1 MEEQSERR
9 KRLSGLLL
17 ACLFFLLAAGS
28 SLAQA
33 PNVLTWRY
41 DNTHQGQ
48 NTQETILTPSNVNT
62 NTFGKLFSQTVD
74 GEVYAQPL
82 YVSNLTLPNQGTH
95 NVIFIADEHDSVYA
109 FDADSNGGSNSAP
122 LWMASML
129 STSHGA
135 AAGATTVPTADVQ
148 SGTGDLN
155 PEIGITSTPTIDLT
169 NGTLFVVSKT
179 KENGNYFQRLHALN
193 ILTGNEQPGSP
204 VVISGSVP
212 GTGSGSSGGTLA
224 FSSLWQNNRVA
235 MDLFNGNIYL
245 GFGSH
250 GDDGPWHGWVLVY
263 NETTL
268 QRTAEFCTSP
278 NGYGDGIWGAGAGF
292 PIDTVTANGRAF
304 LSTGNGDFTSYPPL
318 TNSVDYGESIL
329 RFDLSS
335 GGFAISDAFTDF
347 NQATLTSED
356 EDQGSGGVL
365 MLPNQPGTYPHLL
378 VQIGKEGRILVLNR
392 DALGGYVPG
401 GNSNTNAVQDINGA
415 LGGGLWST
423 PAYWNGNVYIWG
435 ENDVLKMF
443 PITNGVLATGASA
456 QASVSSTFPGA
467 TPVVSSNGT
476 QNGIVW
482 ALVTDLFNSNGSS
495 ILYAFNA
502 QNVAQQLYASNQN
515 SSRDDVGP
523 AIKFTVPVITNG
535 KVYVGSGYQIDV
547 YGLLNAEQQ
556 APAPVISPAG
566 GTFSAAQQVTITD
579 SVSGASI
586 YYTVD
591 GSTPTTGSTLYT
603 GPFQLTTD
611 TTVQAISSAA
621 GYLQSSV
628 SSATYTFNTQ
638 VPSPQFS
645 PAAGSY
651 TTTQSVTISDTTSGA
666 TIYYTTDGSTP
677 TTASAKYTAPIT
689 VSSSTVINA
698 IATDSGLTA
707 SNIASATY
715 SIQPN
720 GTEIN
725 FGNGFSVVT
734 GLTLNGSATNID
746 DSRLQLTTGLTY
758 QAGSVFYNTPTNIQS
773 FTTDFAFQL
782 SNAQADG
789 FTFTIQNVAPTA
801 IGGNGGSLGY
811 GPNPNT
817 GTTGG
822 IANSV
827 ALKFDFYS
835 NAGEGTDSTGIYTDG
850 AMPTVPAV
858 DMTSSGVLL
867 TSGDSMAAHVTY
879 DGTNL
884 ILTLTDIVV
893 NKVFTHTFPI
903 NIPATIGSNVAYIGF
918 TGGTGGESSSQ
929 KILSWTF
936 TSQSGSVTQTPSFSP
951 AAGSY
956 TSAQQVTLSDATA
969 GAVIYY
975 TTDGSV
981 PTTSSTVYSSPISV
995 DSGSVTIN
1003 ALAQASGMSASNVA
1017 STVYT
1022 IQPGVTATPTFSP
1035 GTGTYTSAQS
1045 VAISDT
1051 TPGAV
1056 IYYTT
1061 NGTTPTTSSA
1071 VYSAAITVSASS
1083 TLEALAIAPGL
1094 TQSAVGSAAYVIQ
1107 TGGSSSINFA
1117 SGFPSATGLQLNG
1130 ASKVSSSNFLEL
1142 TDGGDY
1148 EASSAF
1154 WTTPVNIQTF
1164 TTNFTFQLSSATA
1177 DGFTFTIQNA
1187 GLTGLGAYGGGLGYG
1202 ADPNN
1207 GPTAS
1212 IGKSVAVKF
1221 DIYSNSGEGSDST
1234 GVFTDGATPT
1244 NPAVSLTSSGIVLS
1258 SGDTIAAQ
1266 LTYNGT
1272 TLTLNLTDT
1281 VTNKTF
1287 TQAFT
1292 VNIPSTVGANTA
1304 YVGFTGGTGGASAI
1318 QNIKTWTFTS
1328 STTQIA
1334 ADPVFSPLPGT
1345 YTTAQ
1350 NVALSSATPGATI
1363 YYTVDGSTPTHSSSV
1378 YSAPIVV
1385 SAASLTI
1392 RALAS
1397 ASGYQDSPI
1406 VMGAYVIQ
1414 AAATATP
1421 TFSPAAGTYTVAQS
1435 VAISDTT
1442 PGAVIYYTTNGT
1454 TPTTASTVYS
1464 TAIPISA
1471 NTTLEALAVAPGFGQ
1486 SAVASAAYVIQTG
1499 TTATPTFSPGT
1510 GTYTSAQ
1517 SVAISDT
1524 TPGAVIYYTT
1534 NGTTPTT
1541 ASAVYSSAITVSAS
1555 STLEALAI
1563 APGLTQSAVGS
1574 AAYVIQTGGS
1584 SSINFASGFPS
1595 ATGLQLNG
1603 KSKVS
1608 SSNFLELTDGGDYEA
1623 SSAFWTTPVNIQ
1635 TFTTNFTFQL
1645 SSATADGFTF
1655 TIQNAGLTALGAYG
1669 GGLGYGA
1676 DPNNGPTASIGKS
1689 VAVKFDIYSNSG
1701 EGNDSTGVF
1710 TDGATPTNPAV
1721 SLTSSGIVLSS
1732 GDTIAAQ
1739 LTYNGTTLTL
1749 NLTDTVTNKTF
1760 TQAFTVN
1767 IPSTVGANTAYV
1779 GFTGGTG
1786 GASAIQNIKTWT
1798 FTSST
1803 EQTAATPVFS
1813 PLPGTYSSAQNI
1825 VLSSTTPGATIY
1837 YTTNG
1842 TAPTTSSAVYSSAIA
1857 VSANTT
1863 LEAMAVASGFTQS
1876 AVASGVYVIQ
1886 TAATATP
1893 TFSPGAGTY
1902 TTAQSVVIS
1911 DTTPGAVIY
1920 YTTNGTAPTTS
1931 SPVYSSAIAV
1941 SANTTLE
1948 ALAVAPGF
1956 VQSAVASAAYVI
1968 QTGTTATP
1976 TFSPAAGTYT
1986 AAQSVAISDTT
1997 PGAVIYYTTN
2007 GTAPTTSSAVYS
2019 TAIAVSANT
2028 TLKALAV
2035 APGFAQSA
2043 VASAAYVIQTGTTA
2057 TPTFSPAAGTY
2068 TAAQSVA
2075 ISDTTPGAVIYYTT
2089 NGTAPTT
2096 SSAVYSTAITVSAS
2110 STVEALAVAPGFA
2123 QSAVASAAYVIQ
2135 TSGSP
2140 SINFANGFPSAT
2152 GLQLNGKSKV
2162 SSSNFLELTDG
2173 GDYEASSAFWTTPIN
2188 IQAFTTNFTFQLS
2201 SASADG
2207 FTFTIQ
2213 DAGVTALGAYGGGLG
2228 YGADPNNGPTASIG
2242 KSVAIKFD
2250 IYSNSGEGT
2259 DSTGLFTDGATPTN
2273 PAVSLTSSGIVL
2285 ASGDTIAAQ
2294 LTYNGTTLTLNL
2306 TDTVTNKTFTQA
2318 FTVNIPSTVGANT
2331 AYVGF
2336 TGGTGGAS
2344 AIQNIK
2350 TWTFTTGTP

>member
-1 MEEQSERR
+1 MDERP
-9 KRLSGLLL
+9 KRLTGLLI

-28 SLAQA
+28 SFAQA

-48 NTQETILTPSNVNT
+48 NTQETVLTPSNVNT

-82 YVSNLTLPNQGTH
+82 YVGNLTLPNQGTH

-109 FDADSNGGSNSAP
+109 FDADSNGGANSAP
-122 LWMASML
+122 LWQASML
-129 STSHGA
+129 STAHGA
-135 AAGATTVPTADVQ
+135 SAGATTVPTADVQ

-169 NGTLFVVSKT
+169 TGTLFVVSKT

-278 NGYGDGIWGAGAGF
+278 NGYGDGIWGAGAAF

-304 LSTGNGDFTSYPPL
+304 LATGNGDFTSYPPL
-318 TNSVDYGESIL
+318 TSSVDYGESIL
-329 RFDLSS
+329 RFDLSN
-335 GGFAISDAFTDF
+335 GGFAISDAFTGY
-347 NQATLTSED
+347 NQATLTSQD
-356 EDQGSGGVL
+356 ADQGSGGVL
-365 MLPNQPGTYPHLL
+365 MLPDQPGPYPHLL
-378 VQIGKEGRILVLNR
+378 IQIGKDPRILVLNR
-392 DALGGYVPG
+392 DGLGGYVPG
-401 GNSNTNAVQDINGA
+401 GSRNTNDVQDITNA
-415 LGGGLWST
+415 LAGGLWST

-443 PITNGVLATGASA
+443 PITNGVLASRASTQSTA
-456 QASVSSTFPGA
+456 SSTFPGA

-482 ALVTDLFNSNGSS
+482 ALVTDLYNSNGSS

-502 QNVAQQLYASNQN
+502 QNLAQQLYASNQN
-515 SSRDDVGP
+515 SSRDDAGP

-535 KVYVGSGYQIDV
+535 KVYVGAGYQIDV

-556 APAPVISPAG
+556 APAPVISPSG

-591 GSTPTTGSTLYT
+591 GSTPTTGSTLYV
-603 GPFQLTTD
+603 GPFQLNTQ
-611 TTVQAISSAA
+611 TTVQAMASAA
-621 GYLQSSV
+621 GYLLSSV

-638 VPSPQFS
+638 TPAPQFS

-677 TTASAKYTAPIT
+677 TTASAQYTAPIT

-698 IATDSGLTA
+698 IATYSGLTA
-707 SNIASATY
+707 SNVASATY

-720 GTEIN
+720 GTGIN
-725 FGNGFSVVT
+725 FGNGFAVAT
-734 GLTLNGSATNID
+734 GLTLNGSATNAD

-782 SNAQADG
+782 SNALADG

-822 IANSV
+822 IAKSV

-835 NAGEGTDSTGIYTDG
+835 NAGEGTDSTGIYTNG
-850 AMPTVPAV
+850 AAPTVPAV

-879 DGTNL
+879 DGANL

-918 TGGTGGESSSQ
+918 TGGTGGEASSQ

-936 TSQSGSVTQTPSFSP
+936 TSQSGSVTQTPTFSP
-951 AAGSY
+951 AAGSF
-956 TSAQQVTLSDATA
+956 TTAQQVTLSDATA

-975 TTDGSV
+975 TIDGSV
-981 PTTSSTVYSSPISV
+981 PTTSSTVYSSPIGV

-1017 STVYT
+1017 SAVYT

-1035 GTGTYTSAQS
+1035 VTGTYTAAQS
-1045 VAISDT
+1045 VVISDS

-1071 VYSAAITVSASS
+1071 VYSAAIPVSANT

-1094 TQSAVGSAAYVIQ
+1094 TQSAVASAAYVIQ

-1148 EASSAF
+1148 EAGSAF

-1177 DGFTFTIQNA
+1177 DGFTFTIQNV
-1187 GLTGLGAYGGGLGYG
+1187 GLTALGAYGGGLGYG

-1207 GPTAS
+1207 GPTAA

-1221 DIYSNSGEGSDST
+1221 DIYSNSGEGNNST
-1234 GVFTDGATPT
+1234 GVFTNGATPT
-1244 NPAVSLTSSGIVLS
+1244 NPAVSLASSGIVLS

-1281 VTNKTF
+1281 VTNKNF
-1287 TQAFT
+1287 SQAFT

-1304 YVGFTGGTGGASAI
+1304 YAGFTGGTGGASAI

-1345 YTTAQ
+1345 YSSAQ

-1363 YYTVDGSTPTHSSSV
+1363 YYTVDGSTPTHASSV

-1385 SAASLTI
+1385 SSASLTI

-1421 TFSPAAGTYTVAQS
+1421 TFSPAAGTYSAAQS
-1435 VAISDTT
+1435 IAISDTT

-1454 TPTTASTVYS
+1454 APTTSSAVYS
-1464 TAIPISA
+1464 TAITVSA
-1471 NTTLEALAVAPGFGQ
+1471 NTTVEALAVAPGFGQ
-1486 SAVASAAYVIQTG
+1486 SAVASAAYVIQAG
-1499 TTATPTFSPGT
+1499 VTATPTFSPVA
-1510 GTYTSAQ
+1510 GTYTAAQ
-1517 SVAISDT
+1517 SVTISDT

-1534 NGTTPTT
+1534 NGTAPTT
-1541 ASAVYSSAITVSAS
+1541 SSAVYSAAVTVSAS
-1555 STLEALAI
+1555 ITLEAMAV
-1563 APGLTQSAVGS
+1563 APGLTQSAVAS

-1623 SSAFWTTPVNIQ
+1623 GSAFWTTPVNIQ

-1676 DPNNGPTASIGKS
+1676 DPNNGPTAAIGKS

-1710 TDGATPTNPAV
+1710 TNGATPTNPAV

-1767 IPSTVGANTAYV
+1767 IPSAVGANTAYV

-1786 GASAIQNIKTWT
+1786 GASAIQNIKTWS

-1803 EQTAATPVFS
+1803 TQTAASPVFS
-1813 PLPGTYSSAQNI
+1813 PVPGTYSSTQN
-1825 VLSSTTPGATIY
+1825 VALSSTTPGATIYYTTNGTAPTTSSDVYSAAIAVSANTTLEAMAVASGFTQSAVTSGAYVIQTAATATPTFSPGPGTYTTAQSVVISDTTPGAVIY

-1863 LEAMAVASGFTQS
+1863 LEAMAVA
-1876 AVASGVYVIQ
+1876 
-1886 TAATATP
+1886 
-1893 TFSPGAGTY
+1893 
-1902 TTAQSVVIS
+1902 
-1911 DTTPGAVIY
+1911 
-1920 YTTNGTAPTTS
+1920 
-1931 SPVYSSAIAV
+1931 
-1941 SANTTLE
+1941 
-1948 ALAVAPGF
+1948 PGF
-1956 VQSAVASAAYVI
+1956 GQSAVASAAYVI
-1968 QTGTTATP
+1968 QTGATATP
-1976 TFSPAAGTYT
+1976 TFSPVAGTYT

-2019 TAIAVSANT
+2019 PAITVSANT
-2028 TLKALAV
+2028 TVEALAV
-2035 APGFAQSA
+2035 ASGFAQSA
-2043 VASAAYVIQTGTTA
+2043 VASAAYIIQTGTTA

-2068 TAAQSVA
+2068 TTAQSVV

-2096 SSAVYSTAITVSAS
+2096 SSTVYSSAIAVSAS
-2110 STVEALAVAPGFA
+2110 STLEAMAIAPGFT
-2123 QSAVASAAYVIQ
+2123 QSTVASAAYVIQ
-2135 TSGSP
+2135 TSGTP
-2140 SINFANGFPSAT
+2140 SINFASGFPSAT

-2173 GDYEASSAFWTTPIN
+2173 GDYEASSAFWTTPVN
-2188 IQAFTTNFTFQLS
+2188 IEAFTTNFTFQLS
-2201 SASADG
+2201 SATADG

-2213 DAGVTALGAYGGGLG
+2213 DAGLTALGAYGGGLG
-2228 YGADPNNGPTASIG
+2228 YGPDPNNGPTAKIA

-2250 IYSNSGEGT
+2250 IYSNSGEGS
-2259 DSTGLFTDGATPTN
+2259 DSTGLFINGATPTN

-2285 ASGDTIAAQ
+2285 SSGDTIAAQ

-2306 TDTVTNKTFTQA
+2306 TDTVTNKTFSQA

-2350 TWTFTTGTP
+2350 TWTLTSGTP